1 MEKAKLV
8 KTLVLILFVYLIWVF
23 GSGLWQLYK
32 AGGRLESSRES
43 LEVEQKKNEELKRK
57 LAEVQDLSF
66 IEKEAREKLN
76 MQKPEETVVILPDFN
91 LEMDVNKEDVEVDKP
106 NWQKWLDLFR

>member
-1 MEKAKLV
+1 MNKAKLG

-23 GSGLWQLYK
+23 ASGLWQLYK

-43 LEVEQKKNEELKRK
+43 LSLEQKKNEELKKK
-57 LAEVQDLSF
+57 LAQVQDPAF

-76 MQKPEETVVILPDFN
+76 MQKPDETVIILPEFN
-91 LEMDVNKEDVEVDKP
+91 LELENVEEKEDVDKP
-106 NWQKWLDLFR
+106 NWEKWLDLFR